1 MRYKS
6 QMSNE
11 EYITREQMNIV
22 INSQRLWLQL
32 VFAIRSLL
40 FTVLRDPERTESAA
54 NQLYGVVSNS
64 FYNYLRFFYGPS
76 AAQQFANLLSA
87 YLTSIW
93 RIFDEIVSTGYD
105 QASDSNTAALYRNAE
120 QIAVYL
126 AGLNVYWSEEQW
138 KSFFSQLT
146 QLVIQ
151 EAITLAAKDFNGEY
165 QLYQRIVDLAILMGD
180 YMARG
185 IIASSS
191 VSSPP
196 SEPPRS

>member
-1 MRYKS
+1 MP
-6 QMSNE
+6 NE

-40 FTVLRDPERTESAA
+40 FTVLRDQERTESAV

-64 FYNYLRFFYGPS
+64 FYAYLRFFYGPA
-76 AAQQFANLLSA
+76 AAQQFANMFSS
-87 YLTSIW
+87 YITSMW
-93 RIFDEIVSTGYD
+93 RVFEEIASSGYN
-105 QASDSNTAALYRNAE
+105 QASDSNTVALYNNAD
-120 QIAVYL
+120 QMAVFL

-138 KSFFSQLT
+138 KSFFNQLT

-151 EAITLAAKDFNGEY
+151 EAIALATRDFNGEY
-165 QLYQRIVDLAILMGD
+165 QLFQRIVDLAILMGD

-191 VSSPP
+191 FPAAP
-196 SEPPRS
+196 QGA